1 MRQNRFF
8 PSPTVPQGGSV
19 CRRQGVIVTIDGPAG
34 TGKSTMAL
42 RLARHF
48 RWHYVDSGAM
58 YRAVALCAAEQGISW
73 TDEPALLQLCAQLTF
88 EFRFSEGELLVLV
101 DGRDVTPAIRSQMV
115 GEGASRVAMF
125 ESLRAILVRKQRELG
140 CAGGIVMDG
149 RDIGTVVFPDAD
161 VKFYLD
167 ATPEVRGRRR
177 WLELQERGERASLLE
192 VVEAIHRRDHEDRT
206 RQASPLRVPEGA
218 HYIDTTNL
226 SVDGVFELMVDKI
239 KFFGVSFRSPDSRPG
254 MRCPQSTEC
263 DGQEEDVVCMTDE
276 PKTPQNTSIQDEV
289 GGFGI
294 AGELAADGRTPAEL
308 EISEGSPGDD
318 DQVDMEE
325 LYRESLEH
333 IQEGEII
340 KGRIVQI
347 ERDSVLVDVGY
358 KSEGLIPLSEFKEGA
373 KDLKVGDEVDVLLE
387 SKEDSDGLVVLSKEK
402 ANKIKVWDEIS
413 HVYDSDGVV
422 DGEII
427 GRIKG
432 GLMVDIGLKAFLP
445 GSQVDLRPV
454 RNLDKLIGQRF
465 PMKIIKLNRRRGNI
479 VLSRRLLLEKE
490 REKAKQET
498 LANLREGQVVEGV
511 VKNITEYGAF
521 VDLGGIDGLLHI
533 TDMSWGRTGH
543 PSELFA
549 VGDKIKVMVLKY
561 DRDNE
566 RISLGL
572 KQITPDPWSEVDK
585 KYPEG
590 TQVRGKVVSITDYG
604 AFVELEQGVEG
615 LVHVSQMSWTKRV
628 KHPSKIVNIG
638 DMVEAVVLSVDKE
651 KKRISLG
658 MKQME
663 PSPWTTADER
673 YPVGTIVE
681 GKVRNLT
688 DFGAFVTLEEGI
700 DGLIHISDLSWS
712 QRVRHPSD
720 ILKKGQKVTAKVLS
734 IDKENE
740 RLSLGIKQM
749 TPDPWEG
756 VAAKYHAGE
765 NVPGRVVKLTN
776 FGAFVELEEGVEGLI
791 HISELSRDRVANPAD
806 VVQGEQ
812 EVWVKIL
819 KVDQE
824 GRKIG
829 LSLKAYFEEGGDAS
843 PVEED
848 V

>member
-1 MRQNRFF
+1 
-8 PSPTVPQGGSV
+8 
-19 CRRQGVIVTIDGPAG
+19 
-34 TGKSTMAL
+34 
-42 RLARHF
+42 
-48 RWHYVDSGAM
+48 
-58 YRAVALCAAEQGISW
+58 
-73 TDEPALLQLCAQLTF
+73 
-88 EFRFSEGELLVLV
+88 
-101 DGRDVTPAIRSQMV
+101 
-115 GEGASRVAMF
+115 
-125 ESLRAILVRKQRELG
+125 
-140 CAGGIVMDG
+140 
-149 RDIGTVVFPDAD
+149 
-161 VKFYLD
+161 
-167 ATPEVRGRRR
+167 
-177 WLELQERGERASLLE
+177 
-192 VVEAIHRRDHEDRT
+192 
-206 RQASPLRVPEGA
+206 
-218 HYIDTTNL
+218 
-226 SVDGVFELMVDKI
+226 
-239 KFFGVSFRSPDSRPG
+239 
-254 MRCPQSTEC
+254 
-263 DGQEEDVVCMTDE
+263 MTDE
-276 PKTPQNTSIQDEV
+276 HKIPPDTSSQGEV
-289 GGFGI
+289 GGLNAEQEAAAGGRPPADSEFG
-294 AGELAADGRTPAEL
+294 AGK
-308 EISEGSPGDD
+308 PGDD
-318 DQVDMEE
+318 EHVDMEA

-347 ERDSVLVDVGY
+347 ERDAVLVDVGY

-387 SKEDSDGLVVLSKEK
+387 SKEDSEGLVVLSKEK

-413 HVYDSDGVV
+413 RIYETDGVV
-422 DGEII
+422 EGEII

-498 LANLREGQVVEGV
+498 LANLREGQIVEGV
-511 VKNITEYGAF
+511 VKNLTEYGAF

-543 PSELFA
+543 PSELFS

-572 KQITPDPWSEVDK
+572 KQITPDPWTDVDK

-590 TQVRGKVVSITDYG
+590 SHVRGKVVSITDYG
-604 AFVELEQGVEG
+604 AFVELEPGVEG

-638 DMVEAVVLSVDKE
+638 DIVEAMVLSVDKE

-663 PSPWTTADER
+663 PSPWATADER
-673 YPVGTIVE
+673 YPVGAIVE

-712 QRVRHPSD
+712 QRIRHPSD
-720 ILKKGQKVTAKVLS
+720 VLKKGQKVTAKVLS

-740 RLSLGIKQM
+740 RLSLGIKQLS
-749 TPDPWEG
+749 PDPWEG
-756 VAAKYHAGE
+756 VAGKYHVGQ
-765 NVPGRVVKLTN
+765 NVKGRVVKLTN

-806 VVQGEQ
+806 VVQVDQ

-819 KVDQE
+819 KVDPE

-829 LSLKAYFEEGGDAS
+829 LSLKAYQEEVGDSIAG
-843 PVEED
+843 D
-848 V
+848 RRG